1 MRPRPAR
8 SLALTLAACAVA
20 VGCDTSEPSGARP
33 PNIVFVIMDDL
44 GWDDAGERTAADLA
58 TPHLD
63 ALARQGVR
71 FTRAYAV
78 APICSPS
85 RAGLLTGR
93 YPQRFGHENNTGSI
107 GRQQQQWIGLPLTE
121 RTLADELR
129 EAGYAT
135 GMIGKWHLGVRSD
148 FHPMERGF
156 DEFFGFTPGHHPY
169 HQWSDKSQN
178 PILRGREPA
187 RGDAYL
193 TDAFT
198 AEAVDFIER
207 HAGQPFLLVVAY
219 SAVHAPLVADPA
231 RRARFGDLA
240 PGPRQDMAAVLAAAD
255 DGLGAIDAALERAG
269 VAEDTL
275 TFVTSDNG
283 SAGGGAGELR
293 GRKASL
299 YEGGIRVPLL
309 VRWPGHLPAG
319 ARYAEIV
326 SGLDLFATARA
337 AAAAPGSPERLDGVN
352 LTPFATG
359 ARPGRPHDALFW
371 RVGEQHAMRQGRW
384 KLYWAGK
391 QPAALYDL
399 TADPGERR
407 DLATL
412 HPAQVAAM
420 RRRYTQWEA
429 PLVAPRWDWVPG
441 QLRPAPG
448 QGPAD
453 PR

>member
-8 SLALTLAACAVA
+8 SLALTLAACAIA
-20 VGCDTSEPSGARP
+20 VGCDTAPPPGERP

-44 GWDDAGERTAADLA
+44 GWDDAGEHTAADLE

-121 RTLADELR
+121 HTLADELR
-129 EAGYAT
+129 EAGYVT

-156 DEFFGFTPGHHPY
+156 DEFFGFTPGHHAY
-169 HQWSDKSQN
+169 HQWSDKRQN

-187 RGDAYL
+187 HGDAYL

-198 AEAVDFIER
+198 SEAVDFIER
-207 HAGQPFLLVVAY
+207 HADQPFFLVVAY

-231 RRARFGDLA
+231 RRARFDDLPA
-240 PGPRQDMAAVLAAAD
+240 GPRQNLAAVLAAAD
-255 DGLGAIDAALERAG
+255 DGLGAIDAALERTG

-283 SAGGGAGELR
+283 SDGGGAGGLR

-309 VRWPGHLPAG
+309 VRWPGHLPG
-319 ARYAEIV
+319 DARYAEIV

-337 AAAAPGSPERLDGVN
+337 AAGGPASTEPLDGVD
-352 LTPFATG
+352 LAPFATG
-359 ARPGRPHDALFW
+359 AESGRPHEALFW

-384 KLYWAGK
+384 KLHWVGE

-399 TADPGERR
+399 IVDPGERR
-407 DLATL
+407 DLAAQ
-412 HPAQVAAM
+412 HADQVAAM
-420 RRRYTQWEA
+420 RRHYAQWEA
-429 PLVAPRWDWVPG
+429 PLASPRWNWVPG
-441 QLRPAPG
+441 QLRPVTPRE
-448 QGPAD
+448 PAD
-453 PR
+453 GR